1 MKEKKINI
9 AVIGGGASGLIAAIE
24 AKKNSDS
31 SCIVSIFEKNDR
43 VGRKILSTGNGRCNL
58 GNNSR
63 DICYYGGTITDIVP
77 QIFFNFPDTK
87 EYFRSFGLIC
97 REEDNRLYPNSN
109 HASSVLDAIRLSAQS
124 YGVDIY
130 CNCEITEISLKKNKF
145 MLKSSDNIIYYS
157 YVVIFSTG
165 GYAAPALGTDGSAFS
180 ILKRLGIKISRCY
193 PALCPIK
200 TNPNLVNNLK
210 GIRIRARA
218 SLFDSNENLITSELG
233 EVQFTSDSLSGVCI
247 FNLAAYC
254 KNRNDLFIS
263 IDLMP
268 NTNLKEV
275 YQLLFDIYTYRSNW
289 LLEDFLTGIFQK
301 KMTLQILKRCN
312 ISLKSIKMTCMLSE
326 KDLYS
331 ITNVIKD
338 WRFPV
343 CSLSEWNNSQVTNGG
358 VPLKEINSNLELKK
372 IPNFY
377 ITGEALDLHGA
388 CGGFNLNWAWASGF
402 CAGRNASLKWRKIS
416 YD

>member
-63 DICYYGGTITDIVP
+63 DICHYGGTITNIVP
-77 QIFFNFPDTK
+77 QVFFNFPDTK

-109 HASSVLDAIRLSAQS
+109 HASSVLDTLRLSAQS
-124 YGVDIY
+124 CGVDVY
-130 CNCEITEISLKKNKF
+130 CNCEITEIYLKKNKF
-145 MLKSSDNIIYYS
+145 ILKSSENIIYNS
-157 YVVIFSTG
+157 DIVIFSIG
-165 GYAAPALGTDGSAFS
+165 GYSAPALGTDGSAFS
-180 ILKRLGIKISRCY
+180 ILKNLGIKILRCY

-200 TNPNLVNNLK
+200 TDSNLVNNLK
-210 GIRIRARA
+210 GIRIHANV
-218 SLFDSNENLITSELG
+218 SLFDLNENLIASELG
-233 EVQFTSDSLSGVCI
+233 EVQFTSDSLSGVCV

-254 KNRNDLFIS
+254 NNRNDLFIS

-268 NTNLKEV
+268 NASLNEV
-275 YQLLFDIYTYRSNW
+275 YQMISDIYTKRNNW

-301 KMTLQILKRCN
+301 KMTFQILKKCN
-312 ISLKSIKMTCMLSE
+312 ISLKSIKMTYMLSK
-326 KDLYS
+326 KDLYN
-331 ITNVIKD
+331 IADIIKD

-343 CSLSEWNNSQVTNGG
+343 RSLSEWSNSQVTNGG
-358 VPLKEINSNLELKK
+358 VPLEEINSDLELKK

-377 ITGEALDLHGA
+377 VTGEALDLHGA

-402 CAGRNASLKWRKIS
+402 YVGRKAALKWRK
-416 YD
+416 YKL